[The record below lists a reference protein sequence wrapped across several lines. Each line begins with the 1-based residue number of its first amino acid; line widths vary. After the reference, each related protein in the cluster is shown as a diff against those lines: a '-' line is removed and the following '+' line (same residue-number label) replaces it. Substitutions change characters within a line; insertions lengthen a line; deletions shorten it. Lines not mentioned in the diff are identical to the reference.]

1 MTEILNQLG
10 TLVLGS
16 VPTIILF
23 ILLIVA
29 YGVLVRR
36 PLDRI
41 LAERYKRTLGAVEEA
56 KGAISAAEAET
67 LAYEEKLRA
76 ARAQIFQ
83 AREQRLK
90 QWNAE
95 REQAIAQAKA
105 LTQQRVLAARLEI
118 EQAVGAARKDID
130 GASAALSEQ
139 ILRAVLPVGVAS
151 AEVAR

>member
-76 ARAQIFQ
+76 ARAAIFQ
-83 AREQRLK
+83 ARELRLK

-139 ILRAVLPVGVAS
+139 ILRAVLPVGMAS

>member
-41 LAERYKRTLGAVEEA
+41 LAERYRRTLGAVEEA

-76 ARAQIFQ
+76 ARAAIFQ

-151 AEVAR
+151 AEVVR

>member
-23 ILLIVA
+23 LLLIVA

-36 PLDRI
+36 PLDRV

-56 KGAISAAEAET
+56 RGAISAAEAEA

-76 ARAQIFQ
+76 ARAEIYQ

-90 QWNAE
+90 QWAAE
-95 REQAIAQAKA
+95 REQAIAEAKA
-105 LTQQRVLAARLEI
+105 LTQQRVLAARLDI
-118 EQAVGAARKDID
+118 EQIAGAARRDID

>member
-1 MTEILNQLG
+1 MTEILDQLS

-23 ILLIVA
+23 VLLIVA

-41 LAERYKRTLGAVEEA
+41 LAERYKRTLGAVEAA

-76 ARAQIFQ
+76 ARAEIFQ

-90 QWNAE
+90 TWAAE
-95 REQAIAQAKA
+95 REQAIAEVKA
-105 LTQQRVLAARLEI
+105 LTQNRVLTARLDI
-118 EQAVGAARKDID
+118 EQAAGAARKDID